1 MKTIVRLDDSFADMN
16 RYSISKWFASPAL
29 IFLLIFALIAGCAP
43 RARIP
48 SKPHKPV
55 KAKPLPRM
63 GYTIQAGAFSSE
75 VNAAKFVR
83 SLKQDG
89 VDAYYFVH
97 RSGLYKVRF
106 GNFPTEKQARARAL
120 SLQQSGVIDEFF
132 IVKPEDYAAAQVTE
146 HGSSYLRKEIVRTAE
161 SFVGVSYLWGGSS
174 AEEGFDCSGL
184 TMAVYRYNGLD
195 LPRSSKEQFES
206 GTPVD
211 KDNLRQGDLVFF
223 TTSGVKKVSHVGV
236 YVGDGKFIHA
246 PARGKKICLASLSQ
260 RYFADRFVGGR
271 SYIQ

>member
-1 MKTIVRLDDSFADMN
+1 MN
-16 RYSISKWFASPAL
+16 RNFIPKGFASPAL
-29 IFLLIFALIAGCAP
+29 IFLLILALIADCAP
-43 RARIP
+43 QARIP
-48 SKPHKPV
+48 PKPYKPV

-75 VNAAKFVR
+75 ANAAKFVR

-106 GNFPTEKQARARAL
+106 GNFPTEKQAHVRAL
-120 SLQQSGVIDEFF
+120 SLRQSGVIDEFF
-132 IVKPEDYAAAQVTE
+132 IVKPGDYATAKAVE
-146 HGSSYLRKEIVRTAE
+146 RGSSYLREEIVRTAE

-174 AEEGFDCSGL
+174 AEEEFDCSGL

-195 LPRSSKEQFES
+195 LPRSSREQFES

-211 KDNLRQGDLVFF
+211 KDNLCQGDLVFF
-223 TTSGVKKVSHVGV
+223 ATSGVKKVSHVGV

-260 RYFADRFVGGR
+260 RYFADRFIGGR